1 VSSLRSFGPLAY
13 SDNECAKQFLYAL
26 DDHVWDM
33 KIIALEESTN
43 FAILD
48 TEKLFSK
55 LKSHELSRKG
65 RPNHDAS
72 LTSKAL
78 ITSSSVSD
86 YDAKPTNTIS
96 SSLEFALLSFAAA
109 SDEQYESIPGDA
121 IALLPRKFCDLHKFH
136 KERRRSSRGCFE
148 CSDTTHFIVDC
159 PKRKKFDSSNKYDY
173 NNRNNSSNKGGHKKN
188 NHFRDKKR
196 KFYKIM
202 SRVCPALSD
211 FDFSSDDSSSSE
223 VDEKVKYKKDDF
235 TGLCLTTK
243 GGSSWN
249 IFDSDVSEDLS
260 FESLSIKVAELENA
274 LCNQDKLLCKVFRE
288 NKKLN
293 LELKSS
299 FSEIASLQSMHND
312 MSAKQCD
319 NYKIII
325 VNYADLWLVHAQ
337 VTSQLD
343 GAKLKLREFK
353 AHSLLLGACTSCL
366 LLKSDLEACSV
377 EIKELKH
384 KLDCSSRYSVLSPP
398 CETRGSLKG
407 KFFHAI
413 KENIEL
419 K

>member
-33 KIIALEESTN
+33 KIIALEESAN

-48 TEKLFSK
+48 TEKLFSN

-65 RPNHDAS
+65 HPNHDAS

-109 SDEQYESIPGDA
+109 SDEQYESIPRDA

-148 CSDTTHFIVDC
+148 CSDTTHFIADC

-173 NNRNNSSNKGGHKKN
+173 NNRNNSNNKGGHKKN
-188 NHFRDKKR
+188 NYFRDKKR

-243 GGSSWN
+243 GGTSWN

-325 VNYADLWLVHAQ
+325 VNYADLWLEHTQ

>member
-1 VSSLRSFGPLAY
+1 
-13 SDNECAKQFLYAL
+13 
-26 DDHVWDM
+26 M
-33 KIIALEESTN
+33 KITTLEE
-43 FAILD
+43 FADFASLD
-48 TEKLFSK
+48 TEKLFSN

-96 SSLEFALLSFAAA
+96 SSLEFALLSFVAA
-109 SDEQYESIPGDA
+109 SDGQYESIPGDVT
-121 IALLPRKFCDLHKFH
+121 ALLPRKFCDLHKFH

-148 CSDTTHFIVDC
+148 CSDTTHFIADC

-202 SRVCPALSD
+202 SRVCPALSN

-243 GGSSWN
+243 GGFSWN

-353 AHSLLLGACTSCL
+353 AHSLLLGACTNCL